1 MGQTAPNSSDATE
14 DSPLSSGPVDPGNST
29 HFRHVLS
36 HVPTSVVVV
45 TAMARGV
52 PVGLTVGSFSSVS
65 LDPPLVNFFID
76 LKSKTWLRLNEAD
89 TFTVNVLG
97 KDHAHLCRAFSRPAA
112 DRFEGV
118 DWSPSPTSGNP
129 VLREANVALDCRRY
143 KIEILGDHVQVVGR
157 VRSMQVQAPDLPLVF
172 YRGAFLPL

>member
-1 MGQTAPNSSDATE
+1 MSQSTLTRNTASEDALTSG
-14 DSPLSSGPVDPGNST
+14 DSADPTNAANL
-29 HFRHVLS
+29 RRVLS

-76 LKSKTWLRLNEAD
+76 LKSKTWLKLNEAN

-97 KDHAHLCRAFSRPAA
+97 KDHVHLCRAFSRPAA
-112 DRFEGV
+112 DRFDGV
-118 DWSPSPTSGNP
+118 DWTPSPSGDP
-129 VLREANVALDCRRY
+129 VLREASVALECSRY

-157 VRSMQVQAPDLPLVF
+157 VRAMQAQAPELPLVF
-172 YRGAFLPL
+172 YRGTFLEL

>member
-1 MGQTAPNSSDATE
+1 MTETTATTRPAGASTVTE
-14 DSPLSSGPVDPGNST
+14 DLPNPNDAAHL
-29 HFRHVLS
+29 RQILS

-45 TAMARGV
+45 TTMARGE

-76 LKSKTWLRLNEAD
+76 RKSRTWTRLNEAN

-97 KDHAHLCRAFSRPAA
+97 KDHAHLCKAFSRPAA

-118 DWSPSPTSGNP
+118 EWTPSPTHGNP
-129 VLREANVALDCRRY
+129 VLAEANVALDCSRY
-143 KIEILGDHVQVVGR
+143 KVDILGDHIQVVGR
-157 VRSMQVQAPDLPLVF
+157 VRGMQVQAPDLPLVF
-172 YRGAFLPL
+172 FRGAFLQL

>member
-1 MGQTAPNSSDATE
+1 MSQSTLTRSTASEDAMTSY
-14 DSPLSSGPVDPGNST
+14 DAADPANPANL
-29 HFRHVLS
+29 RHVLS

-76 LKSKTWLRLNEAD
+76 LKSKTWLKLNEAN

-97 KDHAHLCRAFSRPAA
+97 KDHEHLCRAFSRPAA
-112 DRFEGV
+112 DRFDGV
-118 DWSPSPTSGNP
+118 DWTPSPSGDP
-129 VLREANVALDCRRY
+129 VLREATVALECSRY
-143 KIEILGDHVQVVGR
+143 KIDILGDHVQVVGR
-157 VRSMQVQAPDLPLVF
+157 VRAMQAQAPDLPLVF
-172 YRGAFLPL
+172 YRGAFLEL

>member
-1 MGQTAPNSSDATE
+1 MSQSTLTRNIA
-14 DSPLSSGPVDPGNST
+14 SGDMLMADESADPTNPANL
-29 HFRHVLS
+29 RHVLS

-76 LKSKTWLRLNEAD
+76 LKSKTWLKLNEAN

-97 KDHAHLCRAFSRPAA
+97 KDHEHLCRAFSRPSA
-112 DRFEGV
+112 DRFDGV
-118 DWSPSPTSGNP
+118 EWTPSPSGNP
-129 VLREANVALDCRRY
+129 VLREASVALDCSRY

-157 VRSMQVQAPDLPLVF
+157 VRAMQAQAPDLPLVF
-172 YRGAFLPL
+172 YRGAFLDL

>member
-1 MGQTAPNSSDATE
+1 MSRSILTRKAEEDLLMSDHSADPTDAATLR
-14 DSPLSSGPVDPGNST
+14 D
-29 HFRHVLS
+29 VLS

-45 TAMARGV
+45 TALARGV

-76 LKSKTWLRLNEAD
+76 VKSKTWLKLNEAN

-97 KDHAHLCRAFSRPAA
+97 KDHEHLCRAFSRPAA
-112 DRFEGV
+112 DRFDGI
-118 DWSPSPTSGNP
+118 DWTPSPSGNP
-129 VLREANVALDCRRY
+129 VLREASVALECSRY

-157 VRSMQVQAPDLPLVF
+157 VRAMQAQAPDLPLVF
-172 YRGAFLPL
+172 YRGAFLDL

>member
-1 MGQTAPNSSDATE
+1 MSEKDVHSPTAEKRVTATGELSDPND
-14 DSPLSSGPVDPGNST
+14 ST
-29 HFRHVLS
+29 HLRQVLS

-76 LKSKTWLRLNEAD
+76 LKSKTWPRLNESS

-97 KDHAHLCRAFSRPAA
+97 KDHAHLCKAFSRPAA
-112 DRFEGV
+112 DRFDGV
-118 DWSPSPTSGNP
+118 DWTPSPTSGNP
-129 VLREANVALDCRRY
+129 VLREANVALDCSRY

-157 VRSMQVQAPDLPLVF
+157 VRAMQAQAPDLPLVF
-172 YRGAFLPL
+172 YRGAFLQF